1 MKVGL
6 DALHGSKQ
14 TGFKR
19 DNLNRQGMKM
29 NPTTLPEFKHAG
41 FEHDNLSR
49 EEMRVD
55 SHAPPSSKYS
65 RTPKPTRNKSESGRT
80 D

>member
-1 MKVGL
+1 MSL
-6 DALHGSKQ
+6 DALRESKHA
-14 TGFKR
+14 GFKR
-19 DNLNRQGMKM
+19 DNLSQQGMKM
-29 NPTTLPEFKHAG
+29 NPNTLSKFKHAG
-41 FEHDNLSR
+41 FQRDNLCQ

>member
-1 MKVGL
+1 VKVDL
-6 DALHGSKQ
+6 DTLHESKH
-14 TGFKR
+14 TRFKH
-19 DNLNRQGMKM
+19 DNLSRQGMKM
-29 NPTTLPEFKHAG
+29 NPNTLLEFKHAG
-41 FEHDNLSR
+41 FERDNLSR

-55 SHAPPSSKYS
+55 SLAPPSSKYS